1 MTKPTDP
8 KRHSA
13 PKPCGSLLTIS
24 EDFHQ
29 ILRASCPRCT
39 TGSGPC
45 GVELIRGALAAK
57 DAAPRAPE
65 EPIEPAELTRH

>member
-1 MTKPTDP
+1 MTKPTDS
-8 KRHSA
+8 KRDPA
-13 PKPCGSLLTIS
+13 RQPCGSLLTIS

-29 ILRASCPRCT
+29 ILRASCTRCT

-45 GVELIRGALAAK
+45 GVEVIRGALAAE

-65 EPIEPAELTRH
+65 EQIKSAELTRH